1 MTFLKAILGLGLLLS
16 GCSKKPA
23 ALVAPPAPTPALPA
37 PAPPAPGLA
46 YLALGDSYTIGQ
58 SVGETERF
66 PYLLTSRLAD
76 SGLRV
81 GNLRYIART
90 GWTTDELQAAIAA
103 GAPTGNWD
111 LVTLLIGVNDQ
122 YRGRDTA
129 SYAPRFT
136 QLLQTAISLAGGR
149 PTHVFVLSIPDYS
162 ATPFVSAANKAR
174 VSRAIDDFNA
184 VNRRITE
191 AYGVRY
197 TDITPESRLAA
208 GDPGLLAADNLHYS
222 AREHAIWAEK
232 LLPKVT
238 AVLR

>member
-1 MTFLKAILGLGLLLS
+1 ML
-16 GCSKKPA
+16 
-23 ALVAPPAPTPALPA
+23 APPAPTPATPVV
-37 PAPPAPGLA
+37 PVPPPAPGLN

-66 PYLLTSRLAD
+66 PYLLTTRLAD

-103 GAPTGNWD
+103 EGPTGTWD
-111 LVTLLIGVNDQ
+111 VVTLLIGVNDQ

-149 PTHVFVLSIPDYS
+149 PARVFVLSIPDYS
-162 ATPFVSAANKAR
+162 ATPFVAAANKAR

-191 AYGVRY
+191 GYGVRY
-197 TDITPESRLAA
+197 TDITPDSRLAA
-208 GDPGLLAADNLHYS
+208 GDPGLLANDNLHYS
-222 AREHAIWAEK
+222 AREHAIW
-232 LLPKVT
+232 
-238 AVLR
+238 

>member
-1 MTFLKAILGLGLLLS
+1 ML
-16 GCSKKPA
+16 
-23 ALVAPPAPTPALPA
+23 APPAPATPVVPV
-37 PAPPAPGLA
+37 PPPAPGLA

-66 PYLLTSRLAD
+66 PYLLTTRLAD

-103 GAPTGNWD
+103 EGAAGTWD
-111 LVTLLIGVNDQ
+111 VVTLLIGVNDQ

-136 QLLQTAISLAGGR
+136 QLLQTAITLAGGR
-149 PTHVFVLSIPDYS
+149 PARVFVLSIPDYS
-162 ATPFVSAANKAR
+162 ATPFVAAADKAR

-197 TDITPESRLAA
+197 TDITPDSRLAA
-208 GDPGLLAADNLHYS
+208 ADPGLLASDNLHYS

-232 LLPKVT
+232 LLPKV
-238 AVLR
+238 AAALR